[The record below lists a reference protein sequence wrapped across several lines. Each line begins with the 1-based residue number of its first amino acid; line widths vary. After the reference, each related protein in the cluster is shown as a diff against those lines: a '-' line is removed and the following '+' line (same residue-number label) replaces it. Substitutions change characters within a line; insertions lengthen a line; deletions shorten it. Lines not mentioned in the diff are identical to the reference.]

1 MGRRIITY
9 PFNEKFHDAIVA
21 DAETI
26 KDIKLPGAYVEC
38 RSIVTGEKS
47 ILSVKPVVF
56 ALEDEPGIHFYLVE
70 EGNNN
75 HDEQRKSSE
84 TVIDE
89 IEFCNALY
97 GAIMAD
103 ITAEETE
110 FIRNLITNQ
119 LQHYATYELTED
131 KWLSTIRYEG
141 FGVIRSGEIII
152 GTIDQVMFN
161 KDNLILDQCVGN
173 VNLNKIVN
181 CNIWFKSGN
190 KGFKLSDITM
200 DNVKSDN
207 DYYCTYTLT
216 GCKGEFLED
225 ICIPEETYKSLVR
238 FSEDTAEQFLAER
251 INLLNDE
258 TEEENNSSSIYDDI
272 L

>member
-1 MGRRIITY
+1 MGRRIVTY
-9 PFNEKFHDAIVA
+9 PFNEKFHDEIAA

-26 KDIKLPGAYVEC
+26 KNIKLPSAYIEYK
-38 RSIVTGEKS
+38 SIATGDKS

-70 EGNNN
+70 ENN
-75 HDEQRKSSE
+75 DKKEQKKSSE
-84 TVIDE
+84 IVIDE

-103 ITAEETE
+103 ITAEETK
-110 FIRNLITNQ
+110 FIRSLITDQ
-119 LQHYATYELTED
+119 LQHYAMYELTED
-131 KWLSTIRYEG
+131 KWLSTIKYDG
-141 FGVIRSGEIII
+141 FGVIRSGETVI

-161 KDNLILDQCVGN
+161 KDDLIMDQCVGN
-173 VNLNKIVN
+173 VNLNKIVD

-216 GCKGEFLED
+216 KYKGEFLND
-225 ICIPEETYKSLVR
+225 ICIPEETYKNFVR
-238 FSEDTAEQFLAER
+238 FAEDTAEQFLVER
-251 INLLNDE
+251 IDLLNDE
-258 TEEENNSSSIYDDI
+258 TGEEENHSLYDDI